1 MDYKQIFSQSTRK
14 QGSSMIRELVASTR
28 GIEGLISF
36 AGGFPSPKT
45 FPTKELSELYA
56 DVVKNEGC
64 EVLQYGASEGDP
76 VFKQV
81 LINYEKKANLK
92 ASEIITGVG
101 STNAIFAYAKCF
113 IDEGDY
119 VICEAP
125 SFLGTVVAFEAM
137 GAKLQGVEVEDDG
150 MNMEQLEIEIQK
162 LIANNQKIKFIY
174 TIPEFQNP
182 TGVTMSKSKR
192 ERLIEIAELYDIPIL
207 EDNPYGELRYCGER
221 IDAIF
226 EIARSKNKNIVTSV
240 KSFSKVLGPG
250 MRSAYMM
257 GDEVIIAKVA
267 LWLQKIIVS
276 SDCVTQRVVAR
287 FLERDMLNSQLQKIS
302 DIYKPSLNAM
312 LKALEKYMPKNLKWT
327 SPEGGMF
334 IWITLPEGMSGD
346 DLFEAAKAEK
356 VCFIPGSK
364 FYPKGQEKFNAIR
377 LNFTFADPDTIEEGV
392 KRLARL
398 FRSI

>member
-1 MDYKQIFSQSTRK
+1 MDYKQIFSQSTRN

-45 FPTKELSELYA
+45 FPCEELSNLYA
-56 DVVKNEGC
+56 DVVTNEGC

-76 VFKQV
+76 VFKQA
-81 LINYEKKANLK
+81 LINYEKKVNLK
-92 ASEIITGVG
+92 HSEIITSVG
-101 STNAIFAYAKCF
+101 STNAIYAYAKCF

-125 SFLGTVVAFEAM
+125 SFLGTVVAFEAL
-137 GAKLQGVEVEDDG
+137 GAKLQGIKVEEDG
-150 MNMEQLEIEIQK
+150 MSMDDLELDIQK
-162 LIANNQKIKFIY
+162 LIADNQKIKFIY

-182 TGVTMSKSKR
+182 TGVTMSRKKR
-192 ERLIEIAELYDIPIL
+192 ERLIEIAELYDIPVL
-207 EDNPYGELRYCGER
+207 EDNPYGELRYSGER
-221 IDAIF
+221 IDSIF
-226 EIARSKNKNIVTSV
+226 EIARSQGKNIVTSV

-250 MRSAYMM
+250 MRSAYLM
-257 GDEVIIAKVA
+257 GDETIVAKVA

-287 FLERDMLNSQLQKIS
+287 LLEKDMLDKQIARIS
-302 DIYKPSLNAM
+302 EIYKPSLDAM
-312 LKALEKYMPKNLKWT
+312 LRALDNYMPENIKWT
-327 SPEGGMF
+327 KPEGGMF
-334 IWITLPEGMSGD
+334 IWITLPEHMNGD
-346 DLFEAAKAEK
+346 QLFEDAKAEK

-364 FYPKGQEKFNAIR
+364 FYPKGQEKYNAIR
-377 LNFTFADPDTIEEGV
+377 LNFTFADPDTIDEGI

-398 FRSI
+398 FQ

>member
-1 MDYKQIFSQSTRK
+1 MDYSQIFSQSTRN

-45 FPTKELSELYA
+45 FPCQELSDLYA
-56 DVVKNEGC
+56 QVVKNEGC

-76 VFKQV
+76 IFKQA
-81 LINYEKKANLK
+81 LINYEAKANLK
-92 ASEIITGVG
+92 QSEIITSVG
-101 STNAIFAYAKCF
+101 STNAIYAYAKCF
-113 IDEGDY
+113 IDQGDY

-125 SFLGTVVAFEAM
+125 SFLGTVVAFEAL
-137 GAKLQGVEVEDDG
+137 GANLHGVEVEDDG
-150 MNMEQLEIEIQK
+150 MNMEQLELDIQK
-162 LIANNQKIKFIY
+162 LIAENKKIKFIY

-182 TGVTMSKSKR
+182 TGVTMSREKR
-192 ERLIEIAELYDIPIL
+192 DKLIELALLYDIPIL
-207 EDNPYGELRYCGER
+207 EDNPYGELRYTGNK
-221 IDAIF
+221 IDSIF
-226 EIARSKNKNIVTSV
+226 EIARMQGKNIVTSV

-257 GDEVIIAKVA
+257 GDEIIIAKVA

-287 FLERDMLNSQLQKIS
+287 LLEKGMLAKQIQKIS
-302 DIYKPSLNAM
+302 DIYQPSLEAM
-312 LKALEKYMPKNLKWT
+312 LNALEKHMPKSLKWT
-327 SPEGGMF
+327 KPEGGMF

-346 DLFEAAKAEK
+346 QLFEDAKAEK

-364 FYPKGQEKFNAIR
+364 FYPKGQEKYNAIR

-392 KRLARL
+392 KRLAKL
-398 FRSI
+398 FK

>member
-1 MDYKQIFSQSTRK
+1 MDYKNIFSQSTRN

-45 FPTKELSELYA
+45 FPCQELSTLYSE
-56 DVVKNEGC
+56 VVKNEGC

-76 VFKQV
+76 VFKQA
-81 LINYEKKANLK
+81 LIDYEKKAKLK
-92 ASEIITGVG
+92 QSEIITSVG
-101 STNAIFAYAKCF
+101 STNAIYAYAKCF
-113 IDEGDY
+113 IDQDDY
-119 VICEAP
+119 IICEAP
-125 SFLGTVVAFEAM
+125 SFLGTVVAFEAL

-150 MNMEQLEIEIQK
+150 MNMNQLELEIQK
-162 LIANNQKIKFIY
+162 LIAENKKIKFIY

-182 TGVTMSKSKR
+182 TGVTMSKEKR

-221 IDAIF
+221 IDSIF
-226 EIARSKNKNIVTSV
+226 EIARSQDKNIVTSV

-257 GDEVIIAKVA
+257 GDEIIIAKVA

-287 FLERDMLNSQLQKIS
+287 LLEKDMLKTQIQKIS
-302 DIYKPSLNAM
+302 DIYQPSLDAM
-312 LKALEKYMPKNLKWT
+312 LNALEKYMPKTLKWT
-327 SPEGGMF
+327 KPQGGMF

-346 DLFEAAKAEK
+346 ELFEEAKAEK

-364 FYPKGQEKFNAIR
+364 FYPKGQEKYNAIR

-392 KRLARL
+392 KRLAKL
-398 FRSI
+398 FK

>member
-1 MDYKQIFSQSTRK
+1 MNYTKNFSLSTK
-14 QGSSMIRELVASTR
+14 NQGSSMIRELVASTK

-45 FPTKELSELYA
+45 FPCNELSKLYS
-56 DVVKNEGC
+56 DVVKNEGT
-64 EVLQYGASEGDP
+64 EVLQYGASEGDA
-76 VFKQV
+76 VFKQA
-81 LINYEKKANLK
+81 LINYEAKSALK
-92 ASEIITGVG
+92 HSEIITSVG
-101 STNAIFAYAKCF
+101 STNAIFAYAKCL

-150 MNMEQLEIEIQK
+150 MNLDELELQIQR
-162 LIANNQKIKFIY
+162 LIADNQKIKFIY

-182 TGVTMSKSKR
+182 TGVTMSKKKR
-192 ERLIEIAELYDIPIL
+192 ERLLTIAELYQIPIL

-221 IDAIF
+221 IDSIF
-226 EIARSKNKNIVTSV
+226 ELARAKKMNIVTSV

-257 GDEVIIAKVA
+257 GDEAIIGKVA

-276 SDCVTQRVVAR
+276 SDCITQRVVAR
-287 FLERDMLNSQLQKIS
+287 FLEKDMLDAQLDKIS
-302 DIYKPSLNAM
+302 EIYKPSLNAM
-312 LKALEKYMPKNLKWT
+312 LDALEKYMPKSVKWT
-327 SPEGGMF
+327 KPEGGMF
-334 IWITLPEGMSGD
+334 IWVTLPEDMNGD
-346 DLFEAAKAEK
+346 ELFEAAKVEK

-392 KRLARL
+392 KRLAKL
-398 FRSI
+398 F

>member
-1 MDYKQIFSQSTRK
+1 MDYKEIFSQSTRN
-14 QGSSMIRELVASTR
+14 QGSSMIRELVASTK

-45 FPTKELSELYA
+45 FPVDELSKLYA
-56 DVVKNEGC
+56 DVIKKEGR
-64 EVLQYGASEGDP
+64 EVLQYGASEGDS
-76 VFKQV
+76 VLKSA
-81 LINYEKKANLK
+81 LINYEKKSALK
-92 ASEIITGVG
+92 QSEIITSVG

-119 VICEAP
+119 IICEAP
-125 SFLGTVVAFEAM
+125 SFLGTVVAFESM
-137 GAKLQGVEVEDDG
+137 GAKLQGVEVENDG
-150 MNMEQLEIEIQK
+150 MNMEELETEIQK
-162 LIANNQKIKFIY
+162 LIADNQKIKFIY

-182 TGVTMSKSKR
+182 TGVTMSREKR

-221 IDAIF
+221 IDSIF
-226 EIARSKNKNIVTSV
+226 EIARAQDKNIVTSV

-250 MRSAYMM
+250 MRSAYIM
-257 GDEVIIAKVA
+257 GDEAIIAKVA

-276 SDCVTQRVVAR
+276 SDCITQRVVAR
-287 FLERDMLNSQLQKIS
+287 FLEKDMLEGQLKKIS

-312 LKALEKYMPKNLKWT
+312 LNALEKYMPKNVKWT

-334 IWITLPEGMSGD
+334 IWITLPEDMNGD
-346 DLFEAAKAEK
+346 ELFEAAKAEK

-364 FYPKGQEKFNAIR
+364 FYPKGQEKFNVIR

-398 FRSI
+398 F

>member
-1 MDYKQIFSQSTRK
+1 MDYKKIFSQRTRN

-45 FPTKELSELYA
+45 FPCNELSQLYA
-56 DVVKNEGC
+56 DVVKNEGSQ
-64 EVLQYGASEGDP
+64 VLQYGSSDGDP
-76 VFKQV
+76 VLKQA
-81 LINYEKKANLK
+81 LINFEKKSALK
-92 ASEIITGVG
+92 DSEIITSVG
-101 STNAIFAYAKCF
+101 ATNAIFAYAKCL
-113 IDEGDY
+113 IEEGDY

-125 SFLGTVVAFEAM
+125 SFLGTIVAFESM

-150 MNMEQLEIEIQK
+150 INTEQLELEIQR
-162 LIANNQKIKFIY
+162 LIADNQKIKFIY
-174 TIPEFQNP
+174 VIPEFQNP
-182 TGVTMSKSKR
+182 TGVTMSRQKR
-192 ERLIEIAELYDIPIL
+192 ERLIEIAELYEIPIL
-207 EDNPYGELRYCGER
+207 EDNPYGELRYCGEPVESV
-221 IDAIF
+221 F
-226 EIARSKNKNIVTSV
+226 EIARRKKKNVVTSV

-257 GDEVIIAKVA
+257 GDEA
-267 LWLQKIIVS
+267 LLAEATHWLQKIIVS

-287 FLERDMLNSQLQKIS
+287 FLEKDMLGTQLKKIS

-312 LKALEKYMPKNLKWT
+312 LNSLDKHMPNGVKWT
-327 SPEGGMF
+327 KPEGGMF
-334 IWITLPEGMSGD
+334 IWITLPEGINGD

-364 FYPKGQEKFNAIR
+364 FYPKGQEKYNAIR
-377 LNFTFADPDTIEEGV
+377 LNFTFADPETIEEGV

-398 FRSI
+398 F